1 MTFPCIILLIIH
13 YKSVIGFTQVT
24 YHMLY
29 ELFHQVF
36 PLPTC
41 HHSPGILG
49 VDPHPF
55 CYIIPTEYSPILSAL
70 MDIEHIKDF

>member
-1 MTFPCIILLIIH
+1 MTFSCIIILNVH

-55 CYIIPTEYSPILSAL
+55 CYIIPTEYSPILSV
-70 MDIEHIKDF
+70 HSWT

>member
-1 MTFPCIILLIIH
+1 MTISCILEVH
-13 YKSVIGFTQVT
+13 YKPVIDITQVT

-36 PLPTC
+36 PLPSC

-55 CYIIPTEYSPILSAL
+55 CYIIPKEYLPITLVQ
-70 MDIEHIKDF
+70 